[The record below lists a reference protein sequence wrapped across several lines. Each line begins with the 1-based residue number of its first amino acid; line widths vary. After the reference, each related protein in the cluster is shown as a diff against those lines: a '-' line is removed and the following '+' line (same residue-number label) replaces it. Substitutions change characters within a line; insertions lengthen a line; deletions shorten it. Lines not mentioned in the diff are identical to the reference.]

1 MNDLL
6 RKSWIHLLGALFIV
20 SSFLYLFKYT
30 WSQGW
35 ITDPVKIGLGLAIGI
50 GCVLAGLKSVQKFP
64 VTGEIVAGMGA
75 ALLYTTF
82 SFSGIYFALWDSMT
96 VFICMLTL
104 TIGLGVLAYKAQLR
118 LLMNVGLLG
127 ALASPMILRP
137 ETDQVF
143 TLFLYLLV
151 LNGVIFVLSIRQSW
165 TELRLVSF
173 IGTWALYA
181 IYYIQFDPDVSSF
194 WSLPFRYALAAYIFY
209 VLAFLISSW
218 KNNLRFD
225 GLNLYLGVLNAIL
238 FGLWSMVIL
247 NGIVPYAYPLLIMGL
262 GYIIMAFLVSRLTSS
277 FNVAVLTKLF
287 GGGLLLLIAST
298 QFGKE
303 LTVKP
308 LINVYFWL
316 IIASLIYIAGIWKKL
331 DWLKAASIGVWFVIV
346 FYWFV
351 VTWDTPW
358 GEWFGVYIPFFN
370 WAALAWELLA
380 AMGFYFSVRGS
391 FRAMRQE
398 DNRLLSVVYSI
409 TSHLIV
415 GGLLTVQ
422 VENMVAEYKLDHIL
436 DLQLT
441 LSISWGIY
449 ALLLF
454 VWGAYSRQSVFRV
467 FGSLV
472 LLCVAAKTLVFD
484 LAGSETIY
492 KVIVLFI
499 LGIITFCIAYVNG
512 KWQGV
517 SPKPWTP
524 EAEQEQQETQR

>member
-35 ITDPVKIGLGLAIGI
+35 ITDWVKIALGLAIGI
-50 GCVLAGLKSVQKFP
+50 GCALAGLKWMQKIP
-64 VTGEIVAGMGA
+64 VAGEIVAGMGA

-104 TIGLGVLAYKAQLR
+104 TIGLGILAFKAQLR
-118 LLMNVGLLG
+118 ILMNIGLLG

-151 LNGVIFVLSIRQSW
+151 LNGVFFILSIRQSW
-165 TELRLVSF
+165 TELRLISF

-218 KNNLRFD
+218 KNNVRFD
-225 GLNLYLGVLNAIL
+225 GLNLYLGVLNAIV
-238 FGLWSMVIL
+238 FGLWSMIIL

-262 GYIIMAFLVSRLTSS
+262 GYIVMAFIVSRLTSS
-277 FNVAVLTKLF
+277 FNVAVLTKLL

-303 LTVKP
+303 WAAKP
-308 LINVYFWL
+308 LINVYVWL
-316 IIASLIYIAGIWKKL
+316 FIACLLLVVELWKKL
-331 DWLKAASIGVWFVIV
+331 SWLKAASIGVWFIVVI
-346 FYWFV
+346 YWFV

-380 AMGFYFSVRGS
+380 AMGFYFSIHGS
-391 FRAMRQE
+391 FSALRQE
-398 DNRLLSVVYSI
+398 DNRLLSIVYSI
-409 TSHLIV
+409 MSHLII

-422 VENMVAEYKLDHIL
+422 VENMIAEYKLDPML

-454 VWGAYSRQSVFRV
+454 LWGAYSRQSLFRV

-484 LAGSETIY
+484 LAGSETLY

-512 KWQGV
+512 KWQSGI
-517 SPKPWTP
+517 PKLKNE
-524 EAEQEQQETQR
+524 EAQQEQQ

>member
-1 MNDLL
+1 MNDML

-35 ITDPVKIGLGLAIGI
+35 VTDPVKIGLGLAIGI
-50 GCVLAGLKSVQKFP
+50 GCALAGLKSVPKFP
-64 VTGEIVAGMGA
+64 MTGEIIAGMGA

-82 SFSGIYFALWDSMT
+82 SFAGITFSLWDPMT
-96 VFICMLTL
+96 VFLCMLAL

-118 LLMNVGLLG
+118 ILMNIALLG

-151 LNGVIFVLSIRQSW
+151 LNGVFFVLSIRQSW
-165 TELRLVSF
+165 TELRLLSF
-173 IGTWALYA
+173 LGTWVLYA
-181 IYYIQFDPDVSSF
+181 IYYIQFDPDTSFF
-194 WSLPFRYALAAYIFY
+194 WSLPFRYALAAYLFY

-218 KNNLRFD
+218 KNNLSFD

-238 FGLWSMVIL
+238 FGVWSMIIL
-247 NGIVPYAYPLLIMGL
+247 DGVVSYAYPLLIMGL
-262 GYIIMAFLVSRLTSS
+262 GYIILAFFVSRWTS
-277 FNVAVLTKLF
+277 FFHAAVLTKLA
-287 GGGLLLLIAST
+287 GGGLLLLIASM

-303 LTVKP
+303 LAAKP
-308 LINVYFWL
+308 LINVYVWL
-316 IIASLIYIAGIWKKL
+316 IIACLLYFAGVRHKL
-331 DWLKAASIGVWFVIV
+331 DWPRAASIGVWFAVV
-346 FYWFV
+346 CYWFV
-351 VTWDTPW
+351 VTWDAPW
-358 GEWFGVYIPFFN
+358 GVWFGIYIPFLN

-391 FRAMRQE
+391 FRGLRQE

-422 VENMVAEYKLDHIL
+422 VENMITEYHLNRFL
-436 DLQLT
+436 DLQLS
-441 LSISWGIY
+441 LSISWGLY

-454 VWGAYSRQSVFRV
+454 LWGAYSKQSVFRV

-472 LLCVAAKTLVFD
+472 LVCVAAKTLVFD
-484 LAGSETIY
+484 LAGSDTFY

-512 KWQGV
+512 KWQTV
-517 SPKPWTP
+517 NKPPRNT
-524 EAEQEQQETQR
+524 ESELEQP